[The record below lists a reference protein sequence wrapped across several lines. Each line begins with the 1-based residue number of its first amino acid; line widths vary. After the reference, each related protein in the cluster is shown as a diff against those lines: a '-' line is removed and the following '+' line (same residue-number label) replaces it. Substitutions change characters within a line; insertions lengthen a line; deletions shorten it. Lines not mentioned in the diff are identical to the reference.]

1 MKKLED
7 WLAVSPLA
15 SLLKISLGA
24 ALGAVLSWLMTA
36 DIHPLIVAVGAAV
49 IPVLVNGLNPADP
62 RWGQVDWDE
71 FNG

>member
-1 MKKLED
+1 
-7 WLAVSPLA
+7 
-15 SLLKISLGA
+15 
-24 ALGAVLSWLMTA
+24 MTA

-62 RWGQVDWDE
+62 RWGNVDWDE